1 MSIWISKATDLD
13 KHKYTGLGI
22 GPDSHGEHLLPDC
35 TIKNYFIFAVNMNS
49 CVHIDNGGK
58 YILILGK
65 GLTQGLDG
73 TTLTSEALYPII
85 LHNPKKK
92 IIVLSLHYKGNKF
105 FVC

>member
-13 KHKYTGLGI
+13 KHKYTGFGI
-22 GPDSHGEHLLPDC
+22 GPDSHGEHLLPDG
-35 TIKNYFIFAVNMNS
+35 TIKSYFIFAVNMNS

-73 TTLTSEALYPII
+73 TTLTSEALYPI
-85 LHNPKKK
+85 NFTQSEKK

>member
-13 KHKYTGLGI
+13 KHKYTGFGI
-22 GPDSHGEHLLPDC
+22 GPDSHGEHLLPDG
-35 TIKNYFIFAVNMNS
+35 TIKSYFIFAVNMNS

-65 GLTQGLDG
+65 GLTQGLDPINF
-73 TTLTSEALYPII
+73 TQSE
-85 LHNPKKK
+85 KKK

>member
-1 MSIWISKATDLD
+1 
-13 KHKYTGLGI
+13 
-22 GPDSHGEHLLPDC
+22 
-35 TIKNYFIFAVNMNS
+35 MNS

-73 TTLTSEALYPII
+73 TTLTSEALYPIN

-92 IIVLSLHYKGNKF
+92 IIVLSQHYKGNKF